1 MKAKYDLRKNPKRKG
16 ETTEETLHPRLV
28 SSGTISAERLF
39 KETAEMSSFTEP
51 DLEAALTALAD
62 RAGYY
67 ISQGYMVE
75 FGKMGHFTG
84 SLKATHIIKEKKD
97 IRSVSVFFDGVN
109 FKVSKWFKR
118 RSAGTLERAKKGFKD
133 STDIGRDE
141 RIRRLMR
148 HLDEYVF
155 INRKEYCAITGLL
168 KNKALAE
175 LHQFVKEGLIKT
187 RGTGNQLIFLKK
199 E

>member
-1 MKAKYDLRKNPKRKG
+1 MKARYDLRKNPKRKG
-16 ETTEETLHPRLV
+16 ETGDETLHPRLV

-39 KETAEMSSFTEP
+39 SEKSEISSLSEH

-84 SLKATHIIKEKKD
+84 SLKATHEIKEKKD

-133 STDIGRDE
+133 SVDIGRDE

-148 HLDEYVF
+148 HLDEYIF
-155 INRKEYCAITGLL
+155 ISRKEYCAITGLL

-175 LHQFVKEGLIKT
+175 LHELVKEGLLKT
-187 RGTGNQLIFLKK
+187 RGMGNQLVFMKRN
-199 E
+199 